1 MKNIIIALLMIPV
14 FGFSQIDTG
23 VYRAD
28 IYRFDGIDT
37 PERKYSPIYD
47 TIKVVMLVCDTSH
60 WNYVDSGVVNN
71 KFVELARSGNRYNY
85 SVQWQF
91 GYEVKEK
98 IEVGVKTFDKDGN
111 DWTGSMLIVGIAYIS
126 VPQYKFK
133 HIEYLGENKKTLSK
147 NIVVWQ
153 SKNR

>member
-14 FGFSQIDTG
+14 FGFSQQKDT
-23 VYRAD
+23 V
-28 IYRFDGIDT
+28 
-37 PERKYSPIYD
+37 
-47 TIKVVMLVCDTSH
+47 KVIMLVCDTSH
-60 WNYVDSGVVNN
+60 WNWVDSGIVNN

-91 GYEVKEK
+91 GYEVRLKH
-98 IEVGVKTFDKDGN
+98 IDFGMS
-111 DWTGSMLIVGIAYIS
+111 GSVEY
-126 VPQYKFK
+126 FT